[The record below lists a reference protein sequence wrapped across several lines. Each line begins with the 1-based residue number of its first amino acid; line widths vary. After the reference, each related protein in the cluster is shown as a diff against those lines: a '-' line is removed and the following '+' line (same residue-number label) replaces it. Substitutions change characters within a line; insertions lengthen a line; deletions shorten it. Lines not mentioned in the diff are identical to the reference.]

1 MGQPL
6 RVGIVGAGVIGG
18 FHADAIK
25 SIPDQLDLVAF
36 CDASDSAL
44 AEAGAEHGIG
54 ADHLHADCGAL
65 IADDVD
71 AVFVCVPNFLHKDVV
86 VAAAEAGKHV
96 LCEKPMATSAA
107 DAAAM
112 QAAADKAG
120 KVLQIGMTQR
130 FDEGAQVARAMIE
143 AGELGEIY
151 HVRAVHIRRRGVP
164 GLGGWFTTKAKSGG
178 GGLIDVGV
186 HWLDLSMH
194 LGDLWDPTAVSAQ
207 TYAKFGVRM
216 GGYVYSSMWAGP
228 PNLDGVCDVD
238 DYASGLVRFARGAT
252 LSFEIAW
259 AANAPDSSV
268 VEVLGTAGGLR
279 CLDGEGLTLLTERNG
294 RLADIKLD
302 TANVQ
307 GGFGVQAA
315 NFAAACRGEADPKT
329 PADHGVTLCKLME
342 GIYASSEA
350 GREVAV

>member
-1 MGQPL
+1 MSQPL
-6 RVGIVGAGVIGG
+6 RVGIVGAGVIGM
-18 FHADAIK
+18 FHVDAVK
-25 SIPDQLDLVAF
+25 AAPGQLELVAF
-36 CDASDSAL
+36 CDSSDSAL
-44 AEAGAEHGIG
+44 AEAGRKVGLD
-54 ADHLHADCGAL
+54 ADHLHTDYHAL

-71 AVFVCVPNFLHKDVV
+71 AVFVCVPNFLHKDVTI
-86 VAAAEAGKHV
+86 AALEAGKHV

-112 QAAADKAG
+112 QAAADQARKL
-120 KVLQIGMTQR
+120 LQIGMVQR
-130 FDEGAQVARAMIE
+130 FDAGAQVAKGLID

-151 HVRAVHIRRRGVP
+151 HVRAIQIRRRGVP
-164 GLGGWFTTKAKSGG
+164 GLGGWFTTKALSGG

-228 PNLDGVCDVD
+228 PKLDGVCDVD
-238 DYASGLVRFARGAT
+238 DYATGLVRFGDRAT
-252 LSFEIAW
+252 LNFEIAW
-259 AANAPDSSV
+259 AANAQDASV
-268 VEVLGTAGGLR
+268 VEVLGTEGGLR
-279 CLDGEGLTLLTERNG
+279 CLDGEPLTLLTEHNG

-302 TANVQ
+302 TANVK

-342 GIYASSEA
+342 GIYASSE
-350 GREVAV
+350 GNREVAV